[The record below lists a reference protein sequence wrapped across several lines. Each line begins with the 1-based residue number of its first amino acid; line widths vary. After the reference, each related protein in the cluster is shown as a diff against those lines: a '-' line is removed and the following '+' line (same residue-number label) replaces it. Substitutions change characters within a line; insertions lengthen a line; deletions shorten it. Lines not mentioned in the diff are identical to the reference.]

1 MTTETLK
8 WAPSSCTLPTIERPL
23 REKEFE
29 DLFASSLRRA
39 VRTSPTDAELVLNA
53 QSITDARDLAQ
64 RETSCCS
71 FFSFEIREA
80 GEEAVMSITVPSA
93 HTAVLDALVDT
104 ALRSADLGPRGH
116 DATRR

>member
-1 MTTETLK
+1 MTTETSK
-8 WAPSSCTLPTIERPL
+8 WAPSSCTLPTAERPL

-29 DLFASSLRRA
+29 DLFASSLQSA
-39 VRTSPTDAELVLNA
+39 VRTSPTNAELVLNA
-53 QSITDARDLAQ
+53 QGITNARDLAR

-80 GEEAVMSITVPSA
+80 GEEAVMSMTVPSA

-104 ALRSADLGPRGH
+104 ALRAADSR
-116 DATRR
+116 ATRA

>member
-8 WAPSSCTLPTIERPL
+8 WIPSSCTLPTVERPL

-29 DLFASSLRRA
+29 DLFASSLHRA
-39 VRTSPTDAELVLNA
+39 VRTSSTNVELVLNA
-53 QSITDARDLAQ
+53 RSITHARDLAR

-80 GEEAVMSITVPSA
+80 REEAVISITVPTA
-93 HTAVLDALVDT
+93 HTAVLDALVDM
-104 ALRSADLGPRGH
+104 AMRAADSGGTRG
-116 DATRR
+116 